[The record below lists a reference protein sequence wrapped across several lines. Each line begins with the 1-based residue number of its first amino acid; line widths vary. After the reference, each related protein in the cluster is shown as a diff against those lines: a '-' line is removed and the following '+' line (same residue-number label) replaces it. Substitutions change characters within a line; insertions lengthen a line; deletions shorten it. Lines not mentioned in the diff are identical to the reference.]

1 MTTWPRRNLAALSI
15 ALGLGC
21 GSAPEPP
28 PPPRALVMFL
38 IDGLMDE
45 AVQTAAASGAGNLA
59 FVLANG
65 VRVQTARTTS
75 PAAAIQL
82 PDGTRPWGA
91 ASSGNVAVHTGCHLF
106 ESMRM
111 DDIFLAARAAGMKSV
126 FSGGHDNY
134 AVFTTPDFHYSGMT
148 IDDTT
153 VVQHAIDHMKHDGA
167 RLLRLHLQRI
177 RDFWTGPADKK
188 NPDSPYI
195 RHLLEVDA
203 LLGRLIEALRES
215 GIWDSTYLIVAADH
229 GMGETSISEHGSTAL
244 SSWQPFIAFYGPDLK
259 KGATIPYAELPDL
272 AVTGAHFLGLRPLE
286 GHLDPAVGI
295 PVKAPTGTVLT
306 NLFQGAPET
315 IPHPRYLETC
325 LAMGAACTGSSD
337 DFAPYRQVML
347 DLIK

>member
-1 MTTWPRRNLAALSI
+1 MTTWPRRNLAALGI

-21 GSAPEPP
+21 GSAREP

-45 AVQTAAASGAGNLA
+45 AVQTAVASGAGNLA

-106 ESMRM
+106 ESSRM

-134 AVFTTPDFHYSGMT
+134 VVFTTPDFHYAGMT
-148 IDDTT
+148 MDDAT

-177 RDFWTGPADKK
+177 RDFWTGPADKQ

-195 RHLLEVDA
+195 KHLLEVDA
-203 LLGRLIEALRES
+203 LLGRLIQALRDS

-259 KGATIPYAELPDL
+259 QGATIPYAELPDL
-272 AVTGAHFLGLRPLE
+272 AVTGARFLGLRPLQ

>member
-1 MTTWPRRNLAALSI
+1 
-15 ALGLGC
+15 
-21 GSAPEPP
+21 
-28 PPPRALVMFL
+28 MFL
-38 IDGLMDE
+38 VDGLMDE
-45 AVQTAAASGAGNLA
+45 AVQTAAANGAGNLA

-65 VRVQTARTTS
+65 VRVQTAHATS

-106 ESMRM
+106 ESSRM

-134 AVFTTPDFHYSGMT
+134 GVFITPDFHYGMT
-148 IDDTT
+148 MDDAPA
-153 VVQHAIDHMKHDGA
+153 VQHAIDHMKRDGA
-167 RLLRLHLQRI
+167 RLLRVHLQRL
-177 RDFWTGPADKK
+177 RDFWAGPADKA

-195 RHLLEVDA
+195 KHLLEVDA
-203 LLGRLIEALRES
+203 QLGRLIQALRDS

-229 GMGETSISEHGSTAL
+229 GMGETAISEHGSPAL

-259 KGATIPYAELPDL
+259 QGATIPYAELPDL
-272 AVTGAHFLGLRPLE
+272 AVTAARFLDLRPLE
-286 GHLDPAVGI
+286 GHLDPAVAI
-295 PVKAPTGTVLT
+295 PVKGPTGTVLT
-306 NLFQGAPET
+306 NLFRGAPED

-347 DLIK
+347 GLIK

>member
-1 MTTWPRRNLAALSI
+1 MTTWRRRNLAALGI

-21 GSAPEPP
+21 GSARE

-45 AVQTAAASGAGNLA
+45 AVQTAVASGAGNLA

-106 ESMRM
+106 ESSRM

-134 AVFTTPDFHYSGMT
+134 VVFTTPDFHYAGMT
-148 IDDTT
+148 LDDAT
-153 VVQHAIDHMKHDGA
+153 VVQHAIDHMKRDGA

-177 RDFWTGPADKK
+177 RDFWTGPADKQ

-195 RHLLEVDA
+195 KHLLEVDA
-203 LLGRLIEALRES
+203 LLGRLIQALRDS
-215 GIWDSTYLIVAADH
+215 GIGTAR
-229 GMGETSISEHGSTAL
+229 TSSWRPTTAWGRRRSASTAPRHSAPGSPSLPFTGRTQAGGHHPLRRAAGSGGHRRPL
-244 SSWQPFIAFYGPDLK
+244 SGPASAA
-259 KGATIPYAELPDL
+259 GAPRPGGGHPGQ
-272 AVTGAHFLGLRPLE
+272 GAH
-286 GHLDPAVGI
+286 GHGADQ
-295 PVKAPTGTVLT
+295 PVPG
-306 NLFQGAPET
+306 GAGKHS
-315 IPHPRYLETC
+315 HPRYLETC
-325 LAMGAACTGSSD
+325 LAMGVACTGSSD